1 VPLTPQDTAN
11 KGLVSTLARI
21 WNPLFAAILIYVGA
35 VSIYDGY
42 LVIRTG
48 DLIRDLE
55 QNPVGLLLID
65 CNGGDPSLFLSA
77 KAVGTLAVLLALGS
91 LNRRSQRIARPV
103 TLAIALFQSGLLVF
117 LETN

>member
-1 VPLTPQDTAN
+1 
-11 KGLVSTLARI
+11 
-21 WNPLFAAILIYVGA
+21 
-35 VSIYDGY
+35 
-42 LVIRTG
+42 
-48 DLIRDLE
+48 
-55 QNPVGLLLID
+55 
-65 CNGGDPSLFLSA
+65 LSA